1 MKRFLASAVVL
12 FFVTSCATPSQ
23 QAKTEGTVAGGLLG
37 AALGAASGGLIG
49 RDAKSALIGA
59 LVGGAIG
66 AAAGYSYAAHI
77 AKRQQELAS
86 RENDLDARIKFARG
100 VNEDTQEYNRHL
112 EEDLNASTEKVDT
125 LIVKRDNQQVT
136 QRALDKEKRALA
148 AKVKDYNEQVALAE
162 KQLQEMKN
170 FRAQQT
176 QTSGELDAE
185 IVKLEETVAK
195 LKNNTNALASLSQRI

>member
-1 MKRFLASAVVL
+1 MKRLLTSAVVL

-23 QAKTEGTVAGGLLG
+23 QAKTEGTVGGGLLG

-49 RDAKSALIGA
+49 GDAKSALIGA
-59 LVGGAIG
+59 LVGGAVG

-77 AKRQQELAS
+77 AKRQKELAG
-86 RENDLDARIKFARG
+86 RENDLNARIKFARG

-136 QRALDKEKRALA
+136 QRALDKEKQALA
-148 AKVKDYNEQVALAE
+148 AKVKDYNEQIALAE
-162 KQLQEMKN
+162 KQLQEMN
-170 FRAQQT
+170 SFRAQQT